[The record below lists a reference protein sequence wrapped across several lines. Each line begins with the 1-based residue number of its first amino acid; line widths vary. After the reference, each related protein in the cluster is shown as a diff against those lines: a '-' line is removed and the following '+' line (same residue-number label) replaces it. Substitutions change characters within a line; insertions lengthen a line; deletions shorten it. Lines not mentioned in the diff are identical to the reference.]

1 MAKSM
6 VFRKSGDRWVVGRI
20 QADPLPTGAFILDAR
35 EIAKRR
41 SAGFGQ
47 LKTTTSKA
55 DAEDDA

>member
-6 VFRKSGDRWVVGRI
+6 VFRKSG
-20 QADPLPTGAFILDAR
+20 TGAFILDAR

-55 DAEDDA
+55 DAEDDD